1 VGRPELGGAAERQGR
16 DAVTDDGGKVAALCA
31 SGRGREE
38 EAGQGVDGGDG
49 RVVVGVAERGGE
61 EGGQDGVDEG
71 EAGGGDG
78 IKGLAVYMV
87 EFV

>member
-1 VGRPELGGAAERQGR
+1 MRNCVGGAAERQGR
-16 DAVTDDGGKVAALCA
+16 DAVADDGGKVAALRA

-78 IKGLAVYMV
+78 IEGLSVHMV

>member
-1 VGRPELGGAAERQGR
+1 MGCSRTIPK
-16 DAVTDDGGKVAALCA
+16 TSMMPCA

-49 RVVVGVAERGGE
+49 GVVVGVAERGGE

-78 IKGLAVYMV
+78 IKGLAVHMV